1 MILSL
6 TLHPLLWLCKQIKKN
21 MLKMEKL
28 WKKSF
33 LPVPCLNKDS
43 LMIRQ
48 QSYPVDWLWLLL
60 PLSKVSNTQKLL
72 SILEIQSKIFQKTL
86 MLPLIKLRKV
96 KKSISLNLLLL
107 IKLSLKETEK
117 QEKMLT
123 ENAKKTSF
131 KEIQIS
137 KNSTSKNI

>member
-1 MILSL
+1 MILNL

-33 LPVPCLNKDS
+33 LLVPCLNKDS

-117 QEKMLT
+117 QEKMLI